1 MTHTLAAITPRPVFS
16 KRSYTMV
23 AAVMESE
30 RPASYRAT
38 PATRTQWE
46 QGTVD
51 LWHTA
56 VLNLATMFGIDNPS
70 FDRLAFYKSCMAT
83 VLVEDYY
90 RANPASG
97 PQSS

>member
-1 MTHTLAAITPRPVFS
+1 MTHTLAAITPRPVFT
-16 KRSYTMV
+16 KRHYRMLATV
-23 AAVMESE
+23 LESE
-30 RPASYRAT
+30 RPTSYTAT

-56 VLNLATMFGIDNPS
+56 VLNVATMLGIDNPS
-70 FDRLAFYKSCMAT
+70 FDRLEFYKACMAT
-83 VLVEDYY
+83 TLVADYY